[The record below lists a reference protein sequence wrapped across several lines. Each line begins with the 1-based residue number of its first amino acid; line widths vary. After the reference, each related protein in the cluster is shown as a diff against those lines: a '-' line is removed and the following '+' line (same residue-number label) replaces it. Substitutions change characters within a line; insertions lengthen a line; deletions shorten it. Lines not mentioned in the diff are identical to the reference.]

1 MSIKMADMPTDF
13 WSGWIITITVVSLVG
28 LVWLIFSIYF
38 SKKNAEE
45 FISPV
50 WDETLREGNNPA
62 PMWWFW
68 MILAALVTTVIYLML
83 YPGLGSYSGVLKWSQ
98 GGRLDLNL
106 VRYSYQH
113 ADIREEI
120 TNASITELQQNDKFM
135 DSAKRIF
142 VQNCAACHGANGQGQ
157 AMTFPNLK
165 DNDWQWGD
173 TEEAI
178 EQTLRHGRQA
188 VMVSWQAVLGDEGVS
203 HVANYVKTLAS
214 SNDAAENVKGMQLF
228 QQFCVACHGN
238 AGEGNPLL
246 GAPRL
251 SDDIWLYG
259 NSDEQLRYSISVGR
273 NGIMPAFDKKLDD
286 AQIRMLVAWLTKDRN
301 L

>member
-13 WSGWIITITVVSLVG
+13 WSGWIITITIVSLSG

-38 SKKNAEE
+38 SKKVAEE
-45 FISPV
+45 FKSPV
-50 WDETLREGNNPA
+50 WDETLTEGNNPA

-68 MILAALVTTVIYLML
+68 MILTALVTTVIYLIL
-83 YPGLGSYSGVLKWSQ
+83 YPGLGSFSGALKWSQ
-98 GGRLDLNL
+98 GGRLDQNL

-113 ADIREEI
+113 ADTRKNI
-120 TNASITELQQNDKFM
+120 TNTSIVELQQDAKLM
-135 DSAKRIF
+135 GSAKRIF
-142 VQNCAACHGANGQGQ
+142 VQNCAACHGPNGQGQ
-157 AMTFPNLK
+157 AMTFPNLR
-165 DNDWQWGD
+165 DNDWQWGG
-173 TEEAI
+173 TEEDI
-178 EQTLRHGRQA
+178 EQTLRHGRNA

-203 HVANYVKTLAS
+203 QVADYVKTLAS
-214 SNDAAENVKGMQLF
+214 NDAANTAGNTKGMQLF

-238 AGEGNPLL
+238 TGEGNPLL

-259 NSDEQLRYSISVGR
+259 NSDEQLHHSISIGR

-286 AQIRMLVAWLTKDRN
+286 AQIRMLVAWLTKD
-301 L
+301 